1 MLKELALAN
10 SFLEI
15 VILIDK
21 RRSMKKL
28 LIALITLGTITTV
41 PVMAQTKQEAAQGP
55 MFKFLDG
62 ETHDFGTI
70 KRGPAAPHTFKFKNV
85 GTEPIIVMNV
95 TPSCGCT
102 NVDWSKN
109 PVLPGQ
115 EGYIHLELKTEEQH
129 GTFHKEVYIQSNAKT
144 PHGEKRY
151 TLYIKG
157 VAKDELTDEDIKNN
171 QKKK

>member
-1 MLKELALAN
+1 
-10 SFLEI
+10 
-15 VILIDK
+15 
-21 RRSMKKL
+21 MKKL
-28 LIALITLGTITTV
+28 LIALSC
-41 PVMAQTKQEAAQGP
+41 MASVAATQTAVAQP
-55 MFKFLDG
+55 LFKFLDG
-62 ETHDFGTI
+62 ETHDFGVV
-70 KRGPAAPHTFKFKNV
+70 KRGPAAGHTFKFKNV

-115 EGYIHLELKTEEQH
+115 EGFIHLDLKTEEQH

-144 PHGEKRY
+144 PKGEKRY

-157 VAKDELTDEDIKNN
+157 VAKDEVTEEDIKME
-171 QKKK
+171 KKKKS

>member
-1 MLKELALAN
+1 
-10 SFLEI
+10 
-15 VILIDK
+15 
-21 RRSMKKL
+21 MKKIM
-28 LIALITLGTITTV
+28 IALLCLATAGTV
-41 PVMAQTKQEAAQGP
+41 QVNAQGKVETERQGKAEGP
-55 MFKFLDG
+55 TFKFLDG
-62 ETHDFGTI
+62 ETHDFGII
-70 KRGPAAPHTFKFKNV
+70 KRGPAAGHTFKFKNV

-115 EGYIHLELKTEEQH
+115 EGFIHLDLKTEEQH
-129 GTFHKEVYIQSNAKT
+129 GIFHKEVYIQSNAKT

-157 VAKDELTDEDIKNN
+157 DAKDEVTEEDMKKNKN
-171 QKKK
+171 KVQ